1 MSKSVYQNVMSESIN
16 EEWILTVQKEL
27 ATKLWE
33 ERADTHNVV
42 LWVGGDSIST
52 HKSVVGLNSTIMED
66 ESTSY
71 NQGTGKFDV
80 IVGPEFG
87 EHFSAVEKV
96 VEGFYTGLI
105 DFHASEIKIMYK
117 FCKIYDC
124 TWMAKSALA
133 TFEKLVSGLFLAFF
147 DFWNFLGKIPPESA
161 ALFKVLLLK

>member
-1 MSKSVYQNVMSESIN
+1 MSGSIN
-16 EEWILTVQKEL
+16 KEWIVTVQKEL

-52 HKSVVGLNSTIMED
+52 HKSVVRLNSAIMED

-71 NQGTGKFDV
+71 NQGTRKFDV

-87 EHFSAVEKV
+87 EHFSAVEKL

-133 TFEKLVSGLFLAFF
+133 TFEKLVSGLFF
-147 DFWNFLGKIPPESA
+147 DFFRFLE
-161 ALFKVLLLK
+161 LFRKNSSRKCWPF